1 MQGKFISDNTVSE
14 RQMPVLTNRI
24 DTRSVEQAVEH
35 WRPLGAGRGG
45 GVALFATRHCYL
57 VIVLLLSW
65 QQLDANETSQ
75 YMYIALGIG
84 GSSVGAVLVTVGW
97 IVADLPKEPP
107 KQRARAVIA

>member
-1 MQGKFISDNTVSE
+1 M
-14 RQMPVLTNRI
+14 
-24 DTRSVEQAVEH
+24 
-35 WRPLGAGRGG
+35 
-45 GVALFATRHCYL
+45 
-57 VIVLLLSW
+57 LLLSW

-97 IVADLPKEPP
+97 IVADLPKEPL